1 MKFDAMAG
9 WLYFV
14 LALAPGG
21 IVFLY
26 IFFCCPAYSL
36 GLYVYKLK

>member
-26 IFFCCPAYSL
+26 IFFVGQL
-36 GLYVYKLK
+36 ILWVYMYIN